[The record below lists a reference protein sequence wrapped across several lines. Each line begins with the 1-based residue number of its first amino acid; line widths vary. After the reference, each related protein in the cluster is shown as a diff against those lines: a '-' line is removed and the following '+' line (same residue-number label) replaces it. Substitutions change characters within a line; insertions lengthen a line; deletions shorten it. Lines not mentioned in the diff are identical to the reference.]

1 MGDSGGPSKGGAS
14 STTLGASA
22 CVLHAVALIR
32 TVVQRLFST
41 FAGGLPGVG
50 LLILRVAVAVP
61 LLSAGLKTAASAS
74 PVTLELAAAGAAL
87 FLLAG
92 LWTPLAGAVIAAAE
106 LALAAV
112 PWMRACSA
120 ASTSA
125 FPNVSL
131 SVSSSRPPK
140 GVVTDLAIW
149 APPRTLIE
157 GCQPVFRDSDCAG
170 RGDQNDR

>member
-1 MGDSGGPSKGGAS
+1 
-14 STTLGASA
+14 LGASA

-106 LALAAV
+106 LALAVSHPAERGTFLQFSALSTALALLG
-112 PWMRACSA
+112 PGGCSLDA
-120 ASTSA
+120 RL
-125 FPNVSL
+125 FG
-131 SVSSSRPPK
+131 RKHIRIPK
-140 GVVTDLAIW
+140 
-149 APPRTLIE
+149 R
-157 GCQPVFRDSDCAG
+157 
-170 RGDQNDR
+170 